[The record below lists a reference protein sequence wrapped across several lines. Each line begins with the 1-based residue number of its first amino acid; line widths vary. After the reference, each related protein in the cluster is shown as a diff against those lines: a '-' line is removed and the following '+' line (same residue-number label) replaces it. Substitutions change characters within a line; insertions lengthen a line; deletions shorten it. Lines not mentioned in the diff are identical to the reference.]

1 MAAAEQK
8 KSYQVVKQFKGLNTK
23 ANRTSI
29 DESELYWLENIQP
42 IGFGNL
48 KVIPNYSQV
57 YDSGN
62 TAVTFTST
70 VYLYSINIGITDYI
84 VSFNADGSAQY
95 FDVINNIK
103 GSIAS
108 AGTFSSSGVQVS
120 QWNNEFMMIIDPNN
134 GLFSWN
140 GTNLIPIGSLGV
152 VAISNGGSGYNI
164 APSVVISAPNYANG
178 IQANATA
185 TLTTGGNSVSFIS
198 LTNAGTGYNT
208 TPTVTITSANGV
220 GSGANAVASLLNFN

>member
-84 VSFNADGSAQY
+84 VSFNERFRA
-95 FDVINNIK
+95 
-103 GSIAS
+103 
-108 AGTFSSSGVQVS
+108 
-120 QWNNEFMMIIDPNN
+120 
-134 GLFSWN
+134 L
-140 GTNLIPIGSLGV
+140 
-152 VAISNGGSGYNI
+152 
-164 APSVVISAPNYANG
+164 
-178 IQANATA
+178 
-185 TLTTGGNSVSFIS
+185 
-198 LTNAGTGYNT
+198 
-208 TPTVTITSANGV
+208 
-220 GSGANAVASLLNFN
+220 